1 MRQTAGARNPALPS
15 PIYLP
20 MSLYRDSPGT
30 PPQDW
35 LDALDRAEADVA
47 AGRLVDGEVI
57 HQDLAA
63 ALADMERDEQ
73 LDPT

>member
-1 MRQTAGARNPALPS
+1 
-15 PIYLP
+15 